1 MAAPMDPS
9 GAGMGMGGGMGM
21 GMGLPGM
28 GPFTGGPWGG
38 GGDGF
43 GWGAP
48 YVPVTPLGGLW
59 GLKGDLLLPI
69 VGVGFAIFILILI
82 VLAVKYAL
90 AWKLDLL
97 SDITNHRPMRDIN
110 PAAETAHD
118 PDYINQLSAIVLPA
132 IVSKGCN
139 DRLMCE
145 LGSMARERQEL
156 PSLFKFLESLAPQYL
171 HDPLSILR
179 ISAEKP
185 IVCAQVYPCPD
196 AHEDEQSNEINPA
209 NSTSPLGAASAPS
222 VNPNMAQADQ
232 PQLPSTQQ
240 QQQQQTS
247 PKFLQGLGGKPKK

>member
-1 MAAPMDPS
+1 MDPAG
-9 GAGMGMGGGMGM
+9 GAGMGPGMGMGMGPGGMGM
-21 GMGLPGM
+21 GMGFPGM
-28 GPFTGGPWGG
+28 GAFSAPW

-69 VGVGFAIFILILI
+69 VGIGFAIFILILI
-82 VLAVKYAL
+82 ILAVRYAL

-97 SDITNHRPMRDIN
+97 SGISNTRLNLRDID
-110 PAAETAHD
+110 PTAETPLD
-118 PDYINQLSAIVLPA
+118 TDYMNQLTAIVLPA

-156 PSLFKFLESLAPQYL
+156 PSLFKFLEDLAPQYL

-185 IVCAQVYPCPD
+185 IVCATVYPCPD
-196 AHEDEQSNEINPA
+196 AHEDEHSNEIIPN
-209 NSTSPLGAASAPS
+209 NSNSSSSSAPS
-222 VNPNMAQADQ
+222 MAQADQ
-232 PQLPSTQQ
+232 PQIPTN
-240 QQQQQTS
+240 QQTS

>member
-1 MAAPMDPS
+1 MAAPMDPA
-9 GAGMGMGGGMGM
+9 GAGMGMGMGPGGMGASM
-21 GMGLPGM
+21 GFGLPGL
-28 GPFTGGPWGG
+28 GAFSPGF

-43 GWGAP
+43 GWGSP

-97 SDITNHRPMRDIN
+97 SDLTNRRPMRDID
-110 PAAETAHD
+110 PSADTVHD
-118 PDYINQLSAIVLPA
+118 PDYINQLSSIVLPA

-185 IVCAQVYPCPD
+185 IICAQVYPCPD
-196 AHEDEQSNEINPA
+196 AHEDEQSNEIIPNNQK
-209 NSTSPLGAASAPS
+209 NSSMPINAPT
-222 VNPNMAQADQ
+222 VDPNMPQGDQ
-232 PQLPSTQQ
+232 PVLPLT

>member
-1 MAAPMDPS
+1 MDPS
-9 GAGMGMGGGMGM
+9 GSGMGGPGMGMSM

-28 GPFTGGPWGG
+28 GAFSGAPW

-69 VGVGFAIFILILI
+69 VGIGFAIFILILI

-97 SDITNHRPMRDIN
+97 SDVTNAGRRLRDID
-110 PAAETAHD
+110 PATETAHD

-145 LGSMARERQEL
+145 LGSMARERKEL
-156 PSLFKFLESLAPQYL
+156 PSLFKFLENLAPQYL

-185 IVCAQVYPCPD
+185 IVCATVYPCPD
-196 AHEDEQSNEINPA
+196 AHEDEQSNEIIPNNPN
-209 NSTSPLGAASAPS
+209 NSSSPLSAPS
-222 VNPNMAQADQ
+222 ANPNMAQADQ
-232 PQLPSTQQ
+232 PQLSST

>member
-9 GAGMGMGGGMGM
+9 GAGMGAGMGM

-28 GPFTGGPWGG
+28 GAFSGAPWGG

-69 VGVGFAIFILILI
+69 VGIGFAIFILILI

-90 AWKLDLL
+90 AWKMDLL
-97 SDITNHRPMRDIN
+97 SDITNRRPMRDIN
-110 PAAETAHD
+110 PAADTAHD

-145 LGSMARERQEL
+145 LGSMAREREEL
-156 PSLFKFLESLAPQYL
+156 PSLFKFLENLAPQYL

-185 IVCAQVYPCPD
+185 IVCAEVYPCPD
-196 AHEDEQSNEINPA
+196 AHEDEQSNEINPNSK
-209 NSTSPLGAASAPS
+209 NSTSPSAPS
-222 VNPNMAQADQ
+222 VDPNMAQADQ
-232 PQLPSTQQ
+232 PQLPST